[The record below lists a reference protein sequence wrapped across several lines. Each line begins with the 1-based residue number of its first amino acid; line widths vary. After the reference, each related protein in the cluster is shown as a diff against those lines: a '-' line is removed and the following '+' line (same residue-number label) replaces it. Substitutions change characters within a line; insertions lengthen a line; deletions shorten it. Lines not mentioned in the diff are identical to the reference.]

1 MGANASSDIEAASWL
16 FENAV
21 DVLLVLDCDSR
32 IQLTSPSWR
41 TLTGWSDAQTLGRDA
56 IDFTHGD
63 DSEVLRAHV
72 VLMDTQGAASCEHRL
87 LAASGEW
94 LWVRARLKRTEDGR
108 AMSVLQDISA
118 ERRRAKEMAKAA
130 RVAEMLGLN
139 AGVYVWRYDPID
151 QAYNFNPLMEGRSQA
166 DSHLRRSAATF
177 QAAIHPEDWAR
188 MESIWQRSL
197 ETGEMVQM
205 EYRYHF
211 EGAGW
216 RRMRSAWHGVSPQ
229 PGGLWEMLGISQDIT
244 ELADARDAALEAAE
258 VKSRF
263 LANMGHEISTPM
275 NGVLGVLHLLKGED
289 LSERN
294 RALVGDALDCG
305 AALAQ
310 SLHDIVE
317 FTSLED
323 GGLEL
328 TPEPVELARALD
340 AVAGMLRPDA
350 EARGL
355 KLEAQAPSDAGW
367 ARLDPLRLRQILLN
381 LVGNAVKFT
390 LKGGVKVA
398 LTTQGADETQRIRIE
413 VRDTGVGVPGEAQ
426 AKLFERFQQADESD
440 TRRFGGLGLGLALT
454 KALVERMGGRI
465 GFLSVEGEGTTFW
478 VEIAAPACAS
488 PRADDPDTAMC
499 LEGLRV
505 LVVEDNATNR
515 LVATRMLSE
524 LGARVDT
531 AENGAQGVRQART
544 AAYDL
549 IFMDIQMPVMD
560 GVQATREIRALPG
573 AASLT
578 PIVATTA
585 NVLAHQVESY
595 RKSGMDGCVAK
606 PISPGA
612 LLCEIARLAGRVG

>member
-1 MGANASSDIEAASWL
+1 MGADASSDIEAASWL

-21 DVLLVLDCDSR
+21 DVLLVLGGDGR
-32 IQLTSPSWR
+32 IQVTSPSWR
-41 TLTGWSDAQTLGRDA
+41 TLTGWSDAQTLGRDYL
-56 IDFTHGD
+56 DFMHGD
-63 DSEVLRAHV
+63 DSELIRAHV
-72 VLMDTQGAASCEHRL
+72 VLMDLQGVASCEHRL
-87 LAASGEW
+87 LAASGDW
-94 LWVRARLKRTEDGR
+94 LWVRARVKRTADGR
-108 AMSVLQDISA
+108 AMSVLKDISA
-118 ERRRAKEMAKAA
+118 ERRRAEEQAKAA
-130 RVAEMLGLN
+130 RVAELLGVN
-139 AGVYVWRYDPID
+139 AGVYVWRYDSVA
-151 QAYNFNPLMEGRSQA
+151 QAYDLSTLRERRGRGDPNPRTP
-166 DSHLRRSAATF
+166 AAAF
-177 QAAIHPEDWAR
+177 QAAVHPEDWAR
-188 MESIWQRSL
+188 MEGAWRQSL
-197 ETGEMVQM
+197 ETGAMARM

-211 EGAGW
+211 EGVGW
-216 RRMRSAWHGVSPQ
+216 RRMRSAWHGVSLQ

-289 LSERN
+289 LSARN
-294 RALVGDALDCG
+294 RALIEDALDCG
-305 AALAQ
+305 GALAR

-317 FTSLED
+317 FASLEAGD
-323 GGLEL
+323 LEL
-328 TPEPVELARALD
+328 NPEPVKLAHALD
-340 AVAGMLRPDA
+340 GVASMLRSDA

-355 KLEAQAPSDAGW
+355 RLATQAPSGAGW

-381 LVGNAVKFT
+381 LIGNAVKFT
-390 LKGGVKVA
+390 LSGGVDVA
-398 LTTQGADETQRIRIE
+398 LTTLGVDEAQRVRIE
-413 VRDTGVGVPGEAQ
+413 VRDTGVGVPDEAQ
-426 AKLFERFQQADESD
+426 ARLFECFQQADGSD

-454 KALVERMGGRI
+454 KALVERMDGRI

-478 VEIAAPACAS
+478 VEIAAPACA
-488 PRADDPDTAMC
+488 PPLADDADETVW

-505 LVVEDNATNR
+505 LVVEDNPTNR

-531 AENGAQGVRQART
+531 AENGAEGVRQARR

-573 AASLT
+573 SAGLT

-585 NVLAHQVESY
+585 NALSHQVESY

-612 LLCEIARLAGRVG
+612 LLGEIARLAGRVG

>member
-1 MGANASSDIEAASWL
+1 MDADASSDIEAASWL

-21 DVLLVLDCDSR
+21 DVLLVLGGDGR
-32 IQLTSPSWR
+32 IQVTSPSWR
-41 TLTGWSDAQTLGRDA
+41 TLTGWSDAQTLGRDYL
-56 IDFTHGD
+56 DFMHGD
-63 DSEVLRAHV
+63 DSELIRTHV
-72 VLMDTQGAASCEHRL
+72 VLMDLQGAASCEHRL
-87 LAASGEW
+87 LAASGDW
-94 LWVRARLKRTEDGR
+94 LWVRARVKRTTDGR

-118 ERRRAKEMAKAA
+118 ERRRAREQAKLG
-130 RVAEMLGLN
+130 RVAELLGVN
-139 AGVYVWRYDPID
+139 AGVYVWRYDPLVH
-151 QAYNFNPLMEGRSQA
+151 AYDLNPLMEGRVRS
-166 DSHLRRSAATF
+166 DSHLRTAAADF
-177 QAAIHPEDWAR
+177 QGAIHPEDWAN
-188 MESIWQRSL
+188 MEGPWQRSL
-197 ETGEMVQM
+197 ETGEMSHV

-211 EGAGW
+211 EGVGW
-216 RRMRSAWHGVSPQ
+216 RRMRSAWHGVSLL

-294 RALVGDALDCG
+294 RALVEDALDCG
-305 AALAQ
+305 GALAR

-317 FTSLED
+317 FTSLEA

-328 TPEPVELARALD
+328 NLEPVELAHALD
-340 AVAGMLRPDA
+340 AVASMLRPDA

-355 KLEAQAPSDAGW
+355 RLETQAPSGAGW
-367 ARLDPLRLRQILLN
+367 ALTDPLRLRQILLN
-381 LVGNAVKFT
+381 LMGNAVKFT
-390 LKGGVKVA
+390 LKGSVEVA
-398 LTTQGADETQRIRIE
+398 LTILGVGEAQRVRIE
-413 VRDTGVGVPGEAQ
+413 VRDTGVGVPGAAQ
-426 AKLFERFQQADESD
+426 AKLFERFQQADGSD

-454 KALVERMGGRI
+454 KALVERMDGRI
-465 GFLSVEGEGTTFW
+465 GFFSVEGEGATFW

-488 PRADDPDTAMC
+488 PLAEDADETVW

-505 LVVEDNATNR
+505 LVVEDNSTNR
-515 LVATRMLSE
+515 LVATRMLRE

-531 AENGAQGVRQART
+531 AENGAEGVRQVRS

-573 AASLT
+573 PAGLT

-585 NVLAHQVESY
+585 NVLSHQVESY
-595 RKSGMDGCVAK
+595 RESGMDGCVAK

-612 LLCEIARLAGRVG
+612 LLGEIARLAGRVG

>member
-1 MGANASSDIEAASWL
+1 MGADASSDIEAASWL

-21 DVLLVLDCDSR
+21 DVLLVLDSDGR

-41 TLTGWSDAQTLGRDA
+41 ALTGWSDAQTLGRDA
-56 IDFTHGD
+56 LDFTHGD
-63 DSEVLRAHV
+63 DSELIRAHV
-72 VLMDTQGAASCEHRL
+72 VLMDTAGAACCEHRL

-94 LWVRARLKRTEDGR
+94 LWVRARVKRTADGG
-108 AMSVLQDISA
+108 AMAVLQNITA
-118 ERRRAKEMAKAA
+118 ERRQAKAQAKAA
-130 RVAEMLGLN
+130 RVAELLGVS
-139 AGVYVWRYDPID
+139 AGVYVWRYDSVLHVYD
-151 QAYNFNPLMEGRSQA
+151 LNPLMERRDPS
-166 DSHLRRSAATF
+166 DSHLRVPAAKF
-177 QAAIHPEDWAR
+177 QGAIHPQDWAQLEGLWR
-188 MESIWQRSL
+188 RSL
-197 ETGEMVQM
+197 ETGEMAQL
-205 EYRYHF
+205 EYRFHF
-211 EGAGW
+211 EASGW
-216 RRMRSAWHGVSPQ
+216 RRMRSAWHGVSLQ
-229 PGGLWEMLGISQDIT
+229 DGGLWEMLGVSQDIT
-244 ELADARDAALEAAE
+244 ELADARDVALEAAE

-275 NGVLGVLHLLKGED
+275 NGILGVLHLLKGED

-294 RALVGDALDCG
+294 RALVADALGCG

-317 FTSLED
+317 FAGLEA

-328 TPEPVELARALD
+328 APEPMELAHALD
-340 AVAGMLRPDA
+340 AVVGMLRPDV

-355 KLEAQAPSDAGW
+355 KLEAKAPSDAGW
-367 ARLDPLRLRQILLN
+367 ARLDPLRLRQVLLN
-381 LVGNAVKFT
+381 LIGNAVKFT
-390 LKGGVKVA
+390 PQGEIEVL
-398 LTTQGADETQRIRIE
+398 LTTQGAGEAQRIRIE
-413 VRDTGVGVPGEAQ
+413 VRDTGVGVPAAAQ
-426 AKLFERFQQADESD
+426 AGLFERFQQADGSD

-454 KALVERMGGRI
+454 KALVEGMGGRI
-465 GFLSVEGEGTTFW
+465 GFVSVEGEGATFW

-488 PRADDPDTAMC
+488 PTVGETHQAEY

-515 LVATRMLSE
+515 LVATRMLCE
-524 LGARVDT
+524 LGAQVDT
-531 AENGAQGVRQART
+531 AVNGAEGVLQARN

-573 AASLT
+573 LAGLT

-585 NVLAHQVESY
+585 NVLAHQLETY
-595 RKSGMDGCVAK
+595 RQSGMDGFVAK

-612 LLCEIARLAGRVG
+612 LLGEIARLAGRIV

>member
-1 MGANASSDIEAASWL
+1 MDANASSDIEAASWL

-21 DVLLVLDCDSR
+21 DVLLVLDCDGR

-41 TLTGWSDAQTLGRDA
+41 TLTGWSDSQTLGREA

-63 DSEVLRAHV
+63 DSELLRAHV
-72 VLMDTQGAASCEHRL
+72 VLMDIQGAASCEHRL

-94 LWVRARLKRTEDGR
+94 LWVRARLKRTSDGR

-118 ERRRAKEMAKAA
+118 ERRRAKEQAKAA
-130 RVAEMLGLN
+130 RVAELLGVN
-139 AGVYVWRYDPID
+139 AGVYVWRYDSID
-151 QAYNFNPLMEGRSQA
+151 HVYDLNPLMEGR
-166 DSHLRRSAATF
+166 DRGDPGMRPPAATF
-177 QAAIHPEDWAR
+177 QGAIHPDDWSR
-188 MESIWQRSL
+188 MEEVWRRSL
-197 ETGEMVQM
+197 ETGEMGQM

-211 EGAGW
+211 EGVGW
-216 RRMRSAWHGVSPQ
+216 RRMRSAWHGVNLQ
-229 PGGLWEMLGISQDIT
+229 PGGLWEILGISQDIT

-294 RALVGDALDCG
+294 RGLVEDALGCG

-317 FTSLED
+317 FTSLEA

-328 TPEPVELARALD
+328 APEPVELAHALD
-340 AVAGMLRPDA
+340 AVVGMLRPDA
-350 EARGL
+350 ESRGL
-355 KLEAQAPSDAGW
+355 KLMATAPSDAGW

-390 LKGGVKVA
+390 LTGEVRVT
-398 LTTQGADETQRIRIE
+398 LTTQGAGEAQRIRIE
-413 VRDTGVGVPGEAQ
+413 VRDTGVGVPNEAQ
-426 AKLFERFQQADESD
+426 ARLFERFQQADGSD
-440 TRRFGGLGLGLALT
+440 TRRFGGLGLGLAVT
-454 KALVERMGGRI
+454 KALVERMDGRI
-465 GFLSVEGEGTTFW
+465 GFFSVEGEGATFW
-478 VEIAAPACAS
+478 VDIAAPACAS
-488 PRADDPDTAMC
+488 PRVDDADETVW

-515 LVATRMLSE
+515 LVATRMLSD

-531 AENGAQGVRQART
+531 AENGAEGVRQARSAT
-544 AAYDL
+544 YDL

-560 GVQATREIRALPG
+560 GVQATLEIRALPG
-573 AASLT
+573 AAGLT

-585 NVLAHQVESY
+585 NVLSHQLESY

-612 LLCEIARLAGRVG
+612 LLGEIARLASRAG